1 MRLIANIR
9 AFAATFRVSFRASL
23 ESKMS
28 VFFSFINTIVVT
40 IALFGI
46 FQIAFGNNG
55 SIHRLT
61 FAAAIWSLAMY
72 SLWWGIGIR
81 NIYND
86 IANTIKDGS
95 IETRIVRPQHFL
107 AYVVALRL
115 GRQVNFFALQI
126 IVNGVLLLWLVGLPP
141 VDPTL
146 AWFASVAALFVGGM
160 MIALFM
166 YICIGL
172 TTFWLNDSMPVM
184 WIIDKST
191 MILGGSFV
199 PVALL
204 PSSVRLFAEWSPF
217 GAIMSFAQGFAP
229 DFSERFWSLLLSQGI
244 WVFVLGA
251 LCVTLWTQGRKKIAI
266 NGG

>member
-1 MRLIANIR
+1 MRLIANLR
-9 AFAATFRVSFRASL
+9 AFVATFRISFRASL

-28 VFFSFINTIVVT
+28 VAFSFVNTIVVT
-40 IALFGI
+40 LILFGI
-46 FQIAFGNNG
+46 FQVAFAQTG
-55 SIHRLT
+55 SIRGLT
-61 FAAAIWSLAMY
+61 FVAAMWSLAMY

-81 NIYND
+81 NLYSD
-86 IANTIKDGS
+86 IANTIKDGG

-107 AYVVALRL
+107 AYIVAFRL
-115 GRQVNFFALQI
+115 GRQVNFFVLQI

-146 AWFASVAALFVGGM
+146 AWFASTVALFIGGM
-160 MIALFM
+160 IIALFM

-172 TTFWLNDSMPVM
+172 TTFWLDDSMPVM
-184 WIIDKST
+184 WIMDKST

-204 PSSVRLFAEWSPF
+204 PSAVRRFAEWSPF
-217 GAIMSFAQGFAP
+217 GAIMSFAQAFSP
-229 DFSERFWSLLLSQGI
+229 DFSGRFPSLFSSQLLWI
-244 WVFVLGA
+244 ALLGL
-251 LCVTLWTQGRKKIAI
+251 LCVTMWNRGRKKIAI